1 MALVTLSKQVELE
14 VPLNDKEIAP
24 FEVSLPFKT
33 KEQSSE
39 SLRELNKSSDST
51 LLTFVISVSDCT

>member
-1 MALVTLSKQVELE
+1 MALVTFSSRLNLE
-14 VPLNDKEIAP
+14 IPLNGKEIAP
-24 FEVSLPFKT
+24 FEVPLPFKT

-51 LLTFVISVSDCT
+51 LSTFVISVSACT